1 MSQHDRQRSDPQAA
15 PDSPGTDPQ
24 TGTDPSGDPVENPSG

>member
-1 MSQHDRQRSDPQAA
+1 MTHQHLRSDPKPTA
-15 PDSPGTDPQ
+15 PGTDPQ